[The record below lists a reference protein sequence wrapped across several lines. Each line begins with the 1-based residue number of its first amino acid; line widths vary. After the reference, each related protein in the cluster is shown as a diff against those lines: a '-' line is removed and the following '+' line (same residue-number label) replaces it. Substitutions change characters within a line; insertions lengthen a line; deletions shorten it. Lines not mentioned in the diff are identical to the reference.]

1 MALHYDTRKCDL
13 ENVSF
18 NTIDSMIHMTMLID
32 VGHFTEKNIEDVYY
46 RICIM
51 EMFNGSPFLMDA
63 KTHKSI
69 LADLDL
75 IKKFIG
81 MKTNVINLSIKKW
94 FAKQLKNQGVK

>member
-32 VGHFTEKNIEDVYY
+32 VGHFTEKNIQDVYY

-51 EMFNGSPFLMDA
+51 EMFNGSPFLMDS

-69 LADLDL
+69 LADLEL

-94 FAKQLKNQGVK
+94 FSKQVKNHGVK

>member
-13 ENVSF
+13 KNVNMS
-18 NTIDSMIHMTMLID
+18 TVESMIHMTMLID
-32 VGHFTEKNIEDVYY
+32 VGHFTEKNIQDVYY

-69 LADLDL
+69 LADLNL
-75 IKKFIG
+75 LKKFIG

-94 FAKQLKNQGVK
+94 FAKQVKNHGVK

>member
-75 IKKFIG
+75 IK
-81 MKTNVINLSIKKW
+81 NLLAWKPM
-94 FAKQLKNQGVK
+94 

>member
-1 MALHYDTRKCDL
+1 
-13 ENVSF
+13 
-18 NTIDSMIHMTMLID
+18 
-32 VGHFTEKNIEDVYY
+32 
-46 RICIM
+46 M

-94 FAKQLKNQGVK
+94 FSKQLKNQGVK